1 MEKSNHYQPAVNYHT
16 MNGWLECTSK
26 GSGRKYYYNTSTCE
40 STWEQ
45 PAEFLRAAKKAKTDK
60 PRISEAELPTEHTPK
75 KFKGEGLLLTPTS
88 KSNGTHHLRTGPATP
103 VVSTSL
109 RHDNHH
115 HHDLLRQDSKGSN
128 NSRASSSTSRRQSLN
143 HRSNDSEFVSLH
155 EAIPSPVINREQKSN
170 NSSHN
175 SSPVHHK
182 REMIRSDR
190 LSVNNSV
197 PGSSNQKLS
206 KFLNNSLD
214 VSAEEGPDQEDIM
227 RTKFLDPSS
236 ISLLTN
242 QPAEILERQSN
253 QLHQDARRLL
263 DVDRLRTIADCANL
277 RAVQNVQSLRV
288 LNIEHKLSM
297 LRDHIKWLEEGNDFT

>member
-1 MEKSNHYQPAVNYHT
+1 
-16 MNGWLECTSK
+16 MNLCFIRIRQVPTHIKLHDATNKLKFISLIPETS
-26 GSGRKYYYNTSTCE
+26 S
-40 STWEQ
+40 
-45 PAEFLRAAKKAKTDK
+45 P
-60 PRISEAELPTEHTPK
+60 EHTPK

-88 KSNGTHHLRTGPATP
+88 KPNGTHHVRTGPATP

-115 HHDLLRQDSKGSN
+115 HDLLRQDSKGSN
-128 NSRASSSTSRRQSLN
+128 TSRASSSTSRRQSLN

-155 EAIPSPVINREQKSN
+155 EAIPSPVINREQKSHSN

-190 LSVNNSV
+190 LSVNNNT

-206 KFLNNSLD
+206 KFLNASLD